1 MGPRRAYIAPSVLS
15 SDFAR
20 LADECQRMLEAGA
33 DWLHLDVM
41 DGHFV
46 PNLTFGAPVVAALR
60 PHNKGFFDCHLMVSD
75 PHKWVDEFA
84 QAGVNQFT
92 FHIEAAG
99 STAEALEIAK
109 DIKAKGMQ
117 AGIVLKPKTS
127 IDDVLPVIDSG
138 LIDTLLVMTV
148 EPGFG
153 GQKFMEDMMDKVK
166 TARAKYPS
174 LTIEVDGGLTVDT
187 TKIAAAAGANAIVAG
202 TAIFK
207 ADDPEAVIKE
217 MRQSVEEL
225 SK

>member
-1 MGPRRAYIAPSVLS
+1 
-15 SDFAR
+15 
-20 LADECQRMLEAGA
+20 
-33 DWLHLDVM
+33 
-41 DGHFV
+41 
-46 PNLTFGAPVVAALR
+46 
-60 PHNKGFFDCHLMVSD
+60 MVSD